1 MKDEYLKKIWN
12 SEDNEKENF
21 LNISKESLELMQNK
35 KVKVKAKLKSLLLP
49 KLIGIVLGAGWILFM
64 FTLIYFSILYSA
76 MSLGKVFF
84 IGSFSIILL
93 ITSIAVFLYIKDIFT
108 IWKIDNSESL
118 VLTQSKLAL
127 LQLSI
132 INSVRVLWLQ
142 LPFYTTWYLNYE
154 MIVHGSIIFRIIQL
168 LLTGFTSWLA
178 IWLFRN
184 INHKNLNKKW
194 VRSFMRGYGF
204 NRARQAMDFIHEINN
219 FKNDKNNSK

>member
-1 MKDEYLKKIWN
+1 MEDEYLKNIWDY
-12 SEDNEKENF
+12 EGNEKDNF
-21 LNISKESLELMQNK
+21 LNINNESFELMQYK
-35 KVKVKAKLKSLLLP
+35 KIKNKLKSLLLP
-49 KLIGIVLGAGWILFM
+49 KLVGIVLGSGWILFM
-64 FTLIYFSILYSA
+64 FMLIYLSILYSA

-93 ITSIAVFLYIKDIFT
+93 ITGVAVFLYIKDIFT

-118 VLTQSKLAL
+118 VQTQSKLAL

-154 MIVHGSIIFRIIQL
+154 MIVNGSIIFRIFQL

-184 INHKNLNKKW
+184 INCKNLNKKW
-194 VRSFMRGYGF
+194 VRNFMRGYGF

-219 FKNDKNNSK
+219 FKADQNNSK